1 MTDQPEHRKISKEE
15 KEKYYVLIA
24 AYGDVIVR
32 TSKLGGDVFDISW
45 LPASKEEIKKA
56 LRWGLQEGVIAKNY
70 VTNSYTLLCKFQPD
84 VGEFVPNVISLTKPA
99 MGEIL
104 GLDSKT
110 IDSENVE
117 ALMAY
122 LKEAEKIP
130 IFMKKCKELFKQHTS
145 LRKKWDTV
153 LQSERKQLFQD
164 LIDLKF
170 LPKDFE
176 VQVNA
181 MEIMLQNLPQEARR
195 ESERKQLF
203 QDLID
208 LKFLPKDFEVQVNA
222 MEIMLQNL
230 PQEAR
235 RELTEKIV
243 TQEKKLQDVIREGV
257 YSNTQEPEQNPL
269 PTWKG
274 ILFTAISLPFVLY
287 FLYIIFQIIKQLFFD
302 Q

>member
-122 LKEAEKIP
+122 LKETEKIP

-164 LIDLKF
+164 LIDL
-170 LPKDFE
+170 
-176 VQVNA
+176 N
-181 MEIMLQNLPQEARR
+181 
-195 ESERKQLF
+195 
-203 QDLID
+203 
-208 LKFLPKDFEVQVNA
+208 FLPKDFEVQVNA